1 MDTVGIGSRPSVLP
15 AIPQAPSAPSGDAI
29 LAKPVQQ
36 TPAVEVKTETF
47 DTKAIEKQR
56 LARVEKAAVDIANIY
71 VVSNQVFTIFKDAT
85 GQYVTR
91 FRNLQTG
98 KITYIPEPELLKKS
112 SDATSL
118 LNTLA

>member
-1 MDTVGIGSRPSVLP
+1 MNTVGIGSLPSVLP
-15 AIPQAPSAPSGDAI
+15 TTLQVPAAPAKDVVLS
-29 LAKPVQQ
+29 KPVQQ
-36 TPAVEVKTETF
+36 PPAGDVKTETF
-47 DTKAIEKQR
+47 DTSVIDKQR
-56 LARVEKAAVDIANIY
+56 RARVEKAAGDIANIY

-98 KITYIPEPELLKKS
+98 KVTYIPEPELLKQS
-112 SDATSL
+112 ADRTSL